1 MDKQYKISIPEPC
14 HQDWDKM
21 SPKDNGRFCLS
32 CSKTVVDF
40 TSMLPEE
47 IQHYFISNQNICGK
61 FKNTQL
67 DEITIQIPSQ
77 VFYTQTHYHKM
88 FLLALFVA
96 MGSSLFSC
104 QDKNGNKQKIDK
116 VEVVENTSIQR
127 KTTMGIPAVPKDGL
141 NDIQSYSSVYSIVY
155 SFEDLDVTPVPE
167 KGMKKFNAFFCKNYV
182 VPNQAEQSQEK
193 TSILFVVEKDGSLT
207 NFNILK
213 GTSTRN
219 GEAAIK
225 VLKKSPKWIPGKYKN
240 KIVRSSYV
248 FSIPFKQ

>member
-1 MDKQYKISIPEPC
+1 MEKRHKIIIPEPC
-14 HQDWDKM
+14 HENWDKM

-32 CSKTVVDF
+32 CTKTVVDF
-40 TSMLPEE
+40 TKMLPEE
-47 IQHYFISNQNICGK
+47 IQHYFNSNQNICGK

-88 FLLALFVA
+88 FLLALFAV

-116 VEVVENTSIQR
+116 VEVVDNTSIQR
-127 KTTMGIPAVPKDGL
+127 RTTMGAPAPPKEGQADM
-141 NDIQSYSSVYSIVY
+141 NSYSSVYSIVY

-167 KGMKKFNAFFCKNYV
+167 KGMKKFNAFFRKNYTA
-182 VPNQAEQSQEK
+182 PNSTEKSQEK

-219 GEAAIK
+219 GEEVIK

-248 FSIPFKQ
+248 FSIPF